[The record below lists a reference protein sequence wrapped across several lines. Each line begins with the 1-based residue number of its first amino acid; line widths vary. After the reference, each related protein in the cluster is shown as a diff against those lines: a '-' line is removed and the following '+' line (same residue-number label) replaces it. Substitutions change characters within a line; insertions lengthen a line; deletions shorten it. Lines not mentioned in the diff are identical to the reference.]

1 MYIDE
6 PISQIGKLRLR
17 EVRELI
23 QFLQSMSNQAGHPT
37 WSPILYPTF
46 FSLFCICICSLV
58 SLWSL
63 PQPWSRGGAQE
74 EGEKEVNESQ
84 PFPGCSKAY
93 LPFKKIYF
101 YYLLNVN
108 TFGCTH
114 DMQKFVG
121 SGIELTPQQ

>member
-84 PFPGCSKAY
+84 RQIQII
-93 LPFKKIYF
+93 KIVRGVA
-101 YYLLNVN
+101 LSL
-108 TFGCTH
+108 G
-114 DMQKFVG
+114 QRKP
-121 SGIELTPQQ
+121 SSSSL